1 MKDSLDDFDGM
12 NAEDSAIALFSYGA
26 FIHRT
31 DENPD
36 DLDL

>member
-1 MKDSLDDFDGM
+1 MKDSLDDFEEI

-31 DENPD
+31 DENAD
-36 DLDL
+36 QLDL